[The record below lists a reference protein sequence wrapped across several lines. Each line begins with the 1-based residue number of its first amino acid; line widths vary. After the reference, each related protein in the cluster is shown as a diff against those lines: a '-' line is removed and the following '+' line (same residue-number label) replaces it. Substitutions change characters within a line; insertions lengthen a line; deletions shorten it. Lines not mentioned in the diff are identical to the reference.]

1 MQINSDDVN
10 CSVNVV
16 VNSNGFLVVIE
27 TIQIVHKQIKEV
39 LDVSGTRIL

>member
-27 TIQIVHKQIKEV
+27 TIQIVNQQIKEV
-39 LDVSGTRIL
+39 LEVSGANIL